1 MERKKLTAES
11 LEKAE
16 TYIPLARKYAIVQLL
31 APGCIER
38 TESGFW
44 RQNVIGRNLVGCYI
58 LAGFYLHLIDTS
70 GLDKTDEEGNPKPE
84 FQFTLEDYDRMAGTE
99 RDIWTVNGQIAQEI
113 TDDFRDMKDILDR
126 EIAASLA
133 EKNDPFNRFQEALR
147 MGLTPD
153 VVQEFQKA
161 VEAASSAAAGER
173 GGTEAAPYTRRAGA
187 LSPAGNGGDEG

>member
-1 MERKKLTAES
+1 MEQEKLTAES

-16 TYIPLARKYAIVQLL
+16 IYISLARKYAIVQTL

-44 RQNVIGRNLVGCYI
+44 RENIIGRQLVEAYI
-58 LAGFYLHLIDTS
+58 LTGFYLHLSDTS

-84 FQFTLEDYDRMAGTE
+84 FQFTLEDYDRLAGTE
-99 RDIWTVNGQIAQEI
+99 RDIWAVNGQIAQEI

-126 EIAASLA
+126 EIAARLA
-133 EKNDPFNRFQEALR
+133 EKNDLFSRFQETMRL
-147 MGLTPD
+147 GLTPE

-161 VEAASSAAAGER
+161 VEAAKEE
-173 GGTEAAPYTRRAGA
+173 TK
-187 LSPAGNGGDEG
+187 